1 MLKEV
6 TIVWCKNCNIE
17 TNEKVCPVCGTGT
30 VEDVPVEIYWCKECA
45 TPIIHLSSA
54 ADKGICP
61 ICGQKTRYLS
71 SDLRPVFPEERLL
84 LAILLDKE
92 PTCYM
97 NCSVWAANSRYYIDG
112 KALSI
117 SLKTYTEADT
127 DRIAERVTSL
137 SDSIDYNF
145 FNENVACFVKAY
157 AMELFFKTGHVA
169 TLKPEFIN
177 HSPEQF
183 AYFDNRTDV
192 SLTREQRSL
201 FKAFNNVSR
210 LFSVNRCVF
219 FSINLLTSKVNR
231 SQAAHDIHTMIHP
244 VVEAD
249 GTICLFCHDDEV
261 MLSFLGFGLRC
272 ILSDWYPMADE
283 NETLLEK
290 LDIANFSIVRG
301 TDYFSDM
308 IYLLARNY
316 YQSGQ
321 PSTYELIPIDFISRA
336 GVDEIDREA
345 LNQYV
350 QDQLNAPLYEYG
362 DDYVE
367 YDESAQTQNTDIGA
381 DLDLMLLEMDDEDD
395 NPFGEDI
402 EPEDDLDD
410 DDEFFDEDAESENK
424 DEYEFDDID
433 PEIFRDPLLMV
444 KWLNRHTQNQS

>member
-1 MLKEV
+1 MSFRDIELKPEYRSRLDNVIRDFYNPVLKQAV
-6 TIVWCKNCNIE
+6 TYKRAV
-17 TNEKVCPVCGTGT
+17 GFFS
-30 VEDVPVEIYWCKECA
+30 
-45 TPIIHLSSA
+45 SSA
-54 ADKGICP
+54 LLSLTAGICGLVENGGSIQMIASP
-61 ICGQKTRYLS
+61 
-71 SDLRPVFPEERLL
+71 RLL
-84 LAILLDKE
+84 PEDIEAINDGIRRRDEVIKEALL
-92 PTCYM
+92 
-97 NCSVWAANSRYYIDG
+97 R
-112 KALSI
+112 
-117 SLKTYTEADT
+117 
-127 DRIAERVTSL
+127 
-137 SDSIDYNF
+137 
-145 FNENVACFVKAY
+145 
-157 AMELFFKTGHVA
+157 
-169 TLKPEFIN
+169 EFIN

-367 YDESAQTQNTDIGA
+367 YDESAQIQNTDIGA

>member
-1 MLKEV
+1 MKGV
-6 TIVWCKNCNIE
+6 S
-17 TNEKVCPVCGTGT
+17 
-30 VEDVPVEIYWCKECA
+30 Y
-45 TPIIHLSSA
+45 
-54 ADKGICP
+54 AD
-61 ICGQKTRYLS
+61 
-71 SDLRPVFPEERLL
+71 
-84 LAILLDKE
+84 
-92 PTCYM
+92 
-97 NCSVWAANSRYYIDG
+97 
-112 KALSI
+112 
-117 SLKTYTEADT
+117 
-127 DRIAERVTSL
+127 
-137 SDSIDYNF
+137 
-145 FNENVACFVKAY
+145 
-157 AMELFFKTGHVA
+157 
-169 TLKPEFIN
+169 
-177 HSPEQF
+177 
-183 AYFDNRTDV
+183 
-192 SLTREQRSL
+192 
-201 FKAFNNVSR
+201 
-210 LFSVNRCVF
+210 
-219 FSINLLTSKVNR
+219 
-231 SQAAHDIHTMIHP
+231 
-244 VVEAD
+244 
-249 GTICLFCHDDEV
+249 
-261 MLSFLGFGLRC
+261 
-272 ILSDWYPMADE
+272 
-283 NETLLEK
+283 
-290 LDIANFSIVRG
+290 DIANFSIVRG

-367 YDESAQTQNTDIGA
+367 YDESAQIQNTDIGA

>member
-1 MLKEV
+1 MS
-6 TIVWCKNCNIE
+6 TQDIVG
-17 TNEKVCPVCGTGT
+17 EK
-30 VEDVPVEIYWCKECA
+30 
-45 TPIIHLSSA
+45 L
-54 ADKGICP
+54 
-61 ICGQKTRYLS
+61 
-71 SDLRPVFPEERLL
+71 
-84 LAILLDKE
+84 
-92 PTCYM
+92 
-97 NCSVWAANSRYYIDG
+97 
-112 KALSI
+112 
-117 SLKTYTEADT
+117 YT
-127 DRIAERVTSL
+127 
-137 SDSIDYNF
+137 
-145 FNENVACFVKAY
+145 Y

-321 PSTYELIPIDFISRA
+321 PSTYELIPIDFRIKAKVLLFFRWTFVLLCGMCLCCKGGA
-336 GVDEIDREA
+336 EMARINIEELYRGEGGGAKYGVGGIMG
-345 LNQYV
+345 
-350 QDQLNAPLYEYG
+350 PLCRK
-362 DDYVE
+362 
-367 YDESAQTQNTDIGA
+367 S
-381 DLDLMLLEMDDEDD
+381 
-395 NPFGEDI
+395 
-402 EPEDDLDD
+402 
-410 DDEFFDEDAESENK
+410 
-424 DEYEFDDID
+424 
-433 PEIFRDPLLMV
+433 
-444 KWLNRHTQNQS
+444 

>member
-1 MLKEV
+1 MRRWDFRPIPSEQSLEAVGKS
-6 TIVWCKNCNIE
+6 
-17 TNEKVCPVCGTGT
+17 VCLH
-30 VEDVPVEIYWCKECA
+30 
-45 TPIIHLSSA
+45 IISRSKAFDLFPRT
-54 ADKGICP
+54 DKGKNRC
-61 ICGQKTRYLS
+61 
-71 SDLRPVFPEERLL
+71 VFRQNYAL
-84 LAILLDKE
+84 I
-92 PTCYM
+92 
-97 NCSVWAANSRYYIDG
+97 NSR
-112 KALSI
+112 
-117 SLKTYTEADT
+117 
-127 DRIAERVTSL
+127 ERPQIFDINLEQS
-137 SDSIDYNF
+137 S
-145 FNENVACFVKAY
+145 
-157 AMELFFKTGHVA
+157 HVA

-367 YDESAQTQNTDIGA
+367 YDESAQIQNTDIGA

>member
-1 MLKEV
+1 MS
-6 TIVWCKNCNIE
+6 TQDIVG
-17 TNEKVCPVCGTGT
+17 EKL
-30 VEDVPVEIYWCKECA
+30 Y
-45 TPIIHLSSA
+45 
-54 ADKGICP
+54 
-61 ICGQKTRYLS
+61 
-71 SDLRPVFPEERLL
+71 
-84 LAILLDKE
+84 
-92 PTCYM
+92 
-97 NCSVWAANSRYYIDG
+97 
-112 KALSI
+112 
-117 SLKTYTEADT
+117 
-127 DRIAERVTSL
+127 
-137 SDSIDYNF
+137 
-145 FNENVACFVKAY
+145 AY

-367 YDESAQTQNTDIGA
+367 YDESAQIQNTDIGA